1 MKKDYMGNKI
11 FLKIFLSVEIKNPR
25 ETYKH
30 KVSRGIY
37 IYYISAINSISSTNN
52 GNHFSYKSVV
62 KKNIFFYHSFHAFII
77 SYSTSQQ

>member
-62 KKNIFFYHSFHAFII
+62 KKNIFFLSQLPCFHHFV
-77 SYSTSQQ
+77 